1 MIGFAP
7 GMMQPVDASDITALV
22 FDARG
27 EGAAYRVLAFA
38 ESLGPMPATIE
49 FSAGAGWRRVVIPLG
64 GIDGLD
70 PTGAMGF
77 LIGGPGDLGP
87 FRLEIDNVELR

>member
-1 MIGFAP
+1 MIGLAP
-7 GMMQPVDASDITALV
+7 GIMQPVDASDITALV

-27 EGAAYRVLAFA
+27 EGATYRVLAFA
-38 ESLGPMPATIE
+38 ESLGPMPATVE
-49 FSAGAGWRRVVIPLG
+49 FTVDAGWRRIAVPLG

-77 LIGGPGDLGP
+77 LISGPGALGP